1 MTIFVFILL
10 CLIWGSTWMAIK
22 LGLSDAPPLY
32 AAGIR
37 FVLAVSILYAI
48 VFSKK
53 YRLPNTLCGFLKLGY
68 PGLYMFGASYALIYF
83 AEQHISSALTSVL
96 FAAYPLMI
104 AFLSI
109 WVLSHE
115 KIRPAGWL
123 GLALGF
129 VGIVVISYDS
139 LQTSPDIFLG
149 TILALAGTLAA
160 AWGLVIHKRKF
171 SGENVF
177 VSTSV
182 QMTIGGVPLILA
194 ALIFERWSDFVI
206 SPTSVGSIIYLAL
219 LGTVVAFVGYYW
231 LLQRITAV
239 QASLIAFLTPLVAI
253 FIGVV
258 FFSESL
264 TVLIGFGTVMILSG
278 ILLVSRK

>member
-53 YRLPNTLCGFLKLGY
+53 YRLPNTLRGFLRLGY

-139 LQTSPDIFLG
+139 LQTSSDIFLG
-149 TILALAGTLAA
+149 T
-160 AWGLVIHKRKF
+160 F
-171 SGENVF
+171 SA
-177 VSTSV
+177 
-182 QMTIGGVPLILA
+182 Q
-194 ALIFERWSDFVI
+194 
-206 SPTSVGSIIYLAL
+206 
-219 LGTVVAFVGYYW
+219 
-231 LLQRITAV
+231 
-239 QASLIAFLTPLVAI
+239 
-253 FIGVV
+253 
-258 FFSESL
+258 
-264 TVLIGFGTVMILSG
+264 
-278 ILLVSRK
+278 